1 MGKKQIEKELELKEG
16 EINQIFTGGWTYAD
30 DIYHFSKDIDAII
43 ILTEW
48 NSYKQLNWEK
58 ISLNMRKP
66 SWIFDTRNIV
76 SKVDISKFN
85 INYWQVG
92 RTN

>member
-16 EINQIFTGGWTYAD
+16 EINQISTGGWTYAD
-30 DIYHFSKDIDAII
+30 DIYHFSKNIDAII

-48 NSYKQLNWEK
+48 DFYKQLNWEK

-92 RTN
+92 ITN

>member
-1 MGKKQIEKELELKEG
+1 MGKKQIEQELELKEG
-16 EINQIFTGGWTYAD
+16 EIDQLSLGSWTYAD
-30 DIYHFSKDIDAII
+30 NIYEFSKNVDAII

-48 NSYKQLNWEK
+48 DSYKELNWER

-76 SKVDISKFN
+76 SKADMAKLN

-92 RTN
+92 ITN